1 MCDSSDYKKYIY
13 ADLRYGRYSSEDIDA
28 TISQKCKQLNNISV
42 LILGI
47 WASPQ
52 WEDRA
57 GLGLFKTDY

>member
-28 TISQKCKQLNNISV
+28 TISQKCKR